1 MIAGRVINIIIG
13 ICLMLGALTQ
23 LITKYPEITPIY
35 MFNIFIFVVSL
46 AIVGYHAV
54 KLLKERTLAAEERAE

>member
-23 LITKYPEITPIY
+23 LIAKYPEITPIFI
-35 MFNIFIFVVSL
+35 FNIFIFAVSI
-46 AIVGYHAV
+46 AVVGYHAV
-54 KLLKERTLAAEERAE
+54 KLLKERKLAAEQRGD